1 MIKTVWLRKF
11 YFTVIGIGWID
22 FTRTSQC
29 TSPTPRTGTALP
41 GNKAELKYTVDRARS
56 HERRDWERLYWCV
69 LCESLDNSSQWC
81 NITAEP
87 VCCYRSLQAPMAL
100 YSLEFRFVGEV
111 LAPAQMWTS
120 ASWVTGPA
128 TMVDN

>member
-1 MIKTVWLRKF
+1 MVKTVWLRKF

-29 TSPTPRTGTALP
+29 TSPTPRTGTAL
-41 GNKAELKYTVDRARS
+41 
-56 HERRDWERLYWCV
+56 
-69 LCESLDNSSQWC
+69 
-81 NITAEP
+81 P

-120 ASWVTGPA
+120 ASWVTGPREPWFR
-128 TMVDN
+128 